1 MTTEKVV
8 LSSFKLKPSIL
19 KKAGTQKFKCSKGG
33 VKTLGLYVAKL
44 GGLTLSKM
52 GVS

>member
-1 MTTEKVV
+1 MPTEEVV

-52 GVS
+52 GFS